1 MPNISTVTIYLI
13 WLGIMSLITFATW
26 GWDKA
31 AAINGSWRTPEKIL
45 LILIFLGGAAGGA
58 LGMNLFRHKTRKP
71 HFRVAL
77 GIAGILQIALLVL
90 LMASNG

>member
-31 AAINGSWRTPEKIL
+31 AAINGSWRTPERVL